1 MSAHIRTHPVYYN
14 EPKFYWELL
23 IYKQQQRCHL
33 RYISLHKGKKEG
45 ANTMCNQII
54 LLVSSGMASCQ
65 WLHVSPRGQSWKTE
79 LQKNILR
86 ACEGRSP
93 ITVLEKKNNL
103 QMSAE
108 GRRALTVA
116 GQSSVT
122 TYTTRGDNYTGW
134 VSIACVCSSLS
145 VVPQESL
152 WVCMWNC
159 VCACVCVRW
168 SLQASYCFAAFDAVI
183 QIQIKKKDT
192 KPTNMY
198 SQQLSWIKS
207 WIKLLILRLNK

>member
-14 EPKFYWELL
+14 KPKFYWELL

-33 RYISLHKGKKEG
+33 RYISLHKGKKGG

-93 ITVLEKKNNL
+93 ITVLEKKKITCRWAL
-103 QMSAE
+103 RVAE
-108 GRRALTVA
+108 LWPWQGRAQWLHTPLEEIITLA
-116 GQSSVT
+116 GCLLLVSVHHSLLSL
-122 TYTTRGDNYTGW
+122 RSPFG
-134 VSIACVCSSLS
+134 CVC
-145 VVPQESL
+145 ET
-152 WVCMWNC
+152 
-159 VCACVCVRW
+159 VCVHVCV

-183 QIQIKKKDT
+183 QIQIKKK
-192 KPTNMY
+192 
-198 SQQLSWIKS
+198 
-207 WIKLLILRLNK
+207 RH

>member
-1 MSAHIRTHPVYYN
+1 
-14 EPKFYWELL
+14 
-23 IYKQQQRCHL
+23 
-33 RYISLHKGKKEG
+33 
-45 ANTMCNQII
+45 MCNQII

-93 ITVLEKKNNL
+93 ITVLVKKKNNL

-152 WVCMWNC
+152 GVCMWNC
-159 VCACVCVRW
+159 VCARVRVCQVVPT
-168 SLQASYCFAAFDAVI
+168 SLLLFCCIWRSHPN
-183 QIQIKKKDT
+183 KNLKKDT
-192 KPTNMY
+192 KPMNMH
-198 SQQLSWIKS
+198 SQQLSCPELY
-207 WIKLLILRLNK
+207 LLF